1 MLSYDGKDSCL
12 SRKIYSL
19 FGGVDEDKELWL
31 NDFSCVVSCMGS
43 AKGSYICRY
52 AYAPFHCA
60 LGSFLPLRNLSAY
73 PV

>member
-1 MLSYDGKDSCL
+1 MLSYDGRDSCL

-19 FGGVDEDKELWL
+19 FGGVVMVKRFFLCGELYG
-31 NDFSCVVSCMGS
+31 SGS

-60 LGSFLPLRNLSAY
+60 LGSFLHLSAY